1 MRGFTKAA
9 AALAV
14 SGGLVMGYG
23 IAAHAATNS
32 STTTPSSSSS
42 QSTSGSTG
50 STGSTG
56 SSGATGQMPGAG
68 SSVQCPNM

>member
-32 STTTPSSSSS
+32 TTTSPSTSS
-42 QSTSGSTG
+42 QSASGGTG
-50 STGSTG
+50 SSGSTG
-56 SSGATGQMPGAG
+56 SSGATGQMPGH
-68 SSVQCPNM
+68 SVKCPNM

>member
-32 STTTPSSSSS
+32 SNTTPSSSS

-68 SSVQCPNM
+68 NSVKCPNM